1 MELLSFRS
9 YITKTLTTFVAG
21 VFLFIAIMID
31 YLIIG
36 SGLAGISFAELAFKN
51 NKTILVLDN
60 NSQNSSRIA
69 GGLYNPVILKRFSE
83 VWKAQEQ
90 LVLMDEF
97 YDNIENKLQRKF
109 NFKLPIL
116 RKFFSIEEQNNW
128 FAASDKKN
136 LAPFLSTK
144 LVLKKYNSIDSP
156 FDYGEVLHTGY
167 VDTALLLDSY
177 KEYLR
182 ENNLLLEEFFD
193 SVYIEFFDFGIQY
206 KNIQA
211 RHIIFAEGF
220 GLHKNPFFN
229 YLPLDGTKGELF
241 IIKAPD
247 LDLDIIVN
255 TSVFILPLGNDLFKV
270 GATYNWQDKT
280 DLPTEEGKQELL
292 ERIKEIIMCDCEIVK
307 HFAGVRP
314 TVKDRRPL
322 IGTHHER
329 KSIHILNGLGTRGV
343 MLGPAMAKA
352 LFDYIENETPL
363 DSEIDIKRFHK
374 RYLKTLI
381 LDRP

>member
-1 MELLSFRS
+1 ML
-9 YITKTLTTFVAG
+9 
-21 VFLFIAIMID
+21 D
-31 YLIIG
+31 YLIVG
-36 SGLAGISFAELAFKN
+36 SGLAGISFAEIALKN
-51 NKTILVLDN
+51 NKSILVLDN
-60 NSQNSSRIA
+60 KSQVSSRVA

-83 VWKAQEQ
+83 VWNAEEQ

-97 YDNIENKLQRKF
+97 YTEIETKLKTKF

-128 FAASDKKN
+128 FSASDKKN

-144 LVLKKYNSIDSP
+144 IISTKYNGIDSP
-156 FDYGEVLHTGY
+156 YDYGEVLHTGY
-167 VDTALLLDSY
+167 VDTALLLDTY
-177 KEYLR
+177 RHYLQD
-182 ENNLLLEEFFD
+182 NNLLLEEFFD
-193 SVYIEFFDFGIQY
+193 SLYLEFFDFGVQY
-206 KNIQA
+206 KNIKA

-229 YLPLDGTKGELF
+229 YLPLDGTKGELL
-241 IIKAPD
+241 IIKAPN
-247 LDLDIIVN
+247 LDLDVIVN

-270 GATYNWQDKT
+270 GATYNWKDKT
-280 DLPTEEGKQELL
+280 DDPTEEGKQELV
-292 ERIKEIIMCDCEIVK
+292 ERIKEILMCDFEIIE
-307 HFAGVRP
+307 HFGGVRP

-352 LFDYIENETPL
+352 LYNFIENKIPL
-363 DSEIDIKRFHK
+363 HPEIDILRFHK
-374 RYLKTLI
+374 KYLKNSI
-381 LDRP
+381 YDRP